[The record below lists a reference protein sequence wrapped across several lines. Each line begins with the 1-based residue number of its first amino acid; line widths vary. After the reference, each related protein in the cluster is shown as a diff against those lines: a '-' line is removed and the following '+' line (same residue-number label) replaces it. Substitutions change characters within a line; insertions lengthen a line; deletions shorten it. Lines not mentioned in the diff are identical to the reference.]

1 MDVLT
6 GAREMTAA
14 GTGIGVGASAGAAG
28 DLDLSPRGV
37 EVRLDDGDDAPDQL
51 GTRGNALP
59 LCRIADEGRYRGSAK
74 VLGSSVGSSR
84 SLPLSLILV
93 DDEDEDEG
101 RMMVVGEWVIDEM
114 VTDGKIVGGRYLGR
128 RGCLSVILS
137 VVPLSREGPDKGIFA
152 SLFAKWLV
160 GGNML
165 LTS

>member
-6 GAREMTAA
+6 GAREITAA
-14 GTGIGVGASAGAAG
+14 GIGVEASAGAAG

-51 GTRGNALP
+51 GTRGSALP

-74 VLGSSVGSSR
+74 VLGSSAGSSR

-93 DDEDEDEG
+93 DDEDEDEE
-101 RMMVVGEWVIDEM
+101 RMMVVGEWVIEEM

-128 RGCLSVILS
+128 IGCLSAILS

-152 SLFAKWLV
+152 SLFSKWLV

>member
-6 GAREMTAA
+6 GAREITAA
-14 GTGIGVGASAGAAG
+14 GIGVEASAGAAG

-51 GTRGNALP
+51 GTRGSALP

-74 VLGSSVGSSR
+74 VLGSSAGSSR
-84 SLPLSLILV
+84 SLSLILV
-93 DDEDEDEG
+93 DDEDEDEE
-101 RMMVVGEWVIDEM
+101 RMMVVGEWVIEEM

-128 RGCLSVILS
+128 IGCLSVILS